1 MTLIDQ
7 IKQHIAESGSSQG
20 KVAKV
25 PNAPVFRKPKKKIPK
40 R

>member
-20 KVAKV
+20 KL
-25 PNAPVFRKPKKKIPK
+25 PKKPGLMPG
-40 R
+40 RYRLT

>member
-20 KVAKV
+20 KVAKET
-25 PNAPVFRKPKKKIPK
+25 KKHS